1 MRNSSISVLD
11 ICGVTRVRKSCVI
24 QKKTCVVIGGF
35 RGACPSFSSPLGKT
49 FPGPEFFEFTFAQCQ
64 IERSTFWVCTSAKL
78 LAYLANAKAHFLF
91 VLFFISITAGFSR
104 LLANSWAFPH
114 NPPGSEMLDML
125 QIENKRLRFCFYR
138 HRNKLKNVAFG
149 LKINWNLFELDK
161 NAYALGIF
169 FLLFRLIDMVIYI
182 VVVV

>member
-1 MRNSSISVLD
+1 MRRDTGSKV
-11 ICGVTRVRKSCVI
+11 VRDK
-24 QKKTCVVIGGF
+24 KKTCVVIGGF
-35 RGACPSFSSPLGKT
+35 RGAFPSFSSALGKT

-78 LAYLANAKAHFLF
+78 LAYLANAKAGFLF